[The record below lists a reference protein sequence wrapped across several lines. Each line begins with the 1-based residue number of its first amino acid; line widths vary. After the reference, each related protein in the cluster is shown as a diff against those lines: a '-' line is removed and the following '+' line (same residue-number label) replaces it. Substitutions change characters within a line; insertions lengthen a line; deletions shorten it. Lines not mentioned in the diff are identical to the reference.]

1 MKKIETIEQREKALE
16 WMVQTAKELEHPLI
30 TEEEKAKKMNIYN
43 YVSKQVQTFNKTLY
57 AGSKFPSD
65 KPIEKKTE
73 PVAEKQPEPPK
84 QDLSG
89 WLD

>member
-1 MKKIETIEQREKALE
+1 MKQIETREQREKALE
-16 WMVQTAKELEHPLI
+16 WMIQTAKELEHPLI
-30 TEEEKAKKMNIYN
+30 TEEEKAKKMKVYN
-43 YVSKQVQTFNKTLY
+43 YVSGQVQAFNKTLY
-57 AGSKFPSD
+57 AGSEFPSD
-65 KPIEKKTE
+65 KPTEKKPE